1 LALIL
6 SIGGLLALLGLVV
19 YLSLNRPPSER
30 LSSTSQT
37 AADSVAT
44 AIETGPQAEPLAPA
58 ADVEP
63 ETIRVMPTNP
73 APPISRQPAPVA
85 RDSVP
90 VAPAAPDSTDA
101 P

>member
-58 ADVEP
+58 ADAVP
-63 ETIRVMPTNP
+63 ETIRVVPTNP

-85 RDSVP
+85 RDSVA